1 MKPSLFLFFVLIKS
15 ISAFSQVNE
24 PKKIDSILNGINSI
38 KTILDNSKAHKEE
51 IEKFKNKLLK
61 DSLDLEVEKKIIRE
75 LKDAAEKFATEK
87 IELNN
92 KLKQVRDSLKSF
104 QSEYSNISD
113 KQIESLLNEQFDKP
127 GNLVFSKNSMSSI
140 LSFAQMTSS
149 KKLNQIKAYINIY
162 DSIFSVR
169 KIFEEPFNKISIQ
182 QANKR
187 VAAIETAIKN
197 DLENNIPIT
206 NEVENLKKL
215 LNRYCSNTFELYNL
229 FFKIAPLAETNFLSS
244 IDVKSAF
251 RSEVEKAYYLVF
263 QYKYLNEILNKFLL
277 EPTYREQ
284 FKSKP
289 TFTCN

>member
-1 MKPSLFLFFVLIKS
+1 MKRSLFLFFVLINS
-15 ISAFSQVNE
+15 FSAFSQVND

-51 IEKFKNKLLK
+51 IEKYKNKLIK
-61 DSLDLEVEKKIIRE
+61 DSLDLEAEKKIIRD
-75 LKDAAEKFATEK
+75 LKDVAEKFADEK
-87 IELNN
+87 VELNN
-92 KLKQVRDSLKSF
+92 KLKQYRDSLKSL

-113 KQIESLLNEQFDKP
+113 KQIELLLNEQFDKP
-127 GNLVFSKNSMSSI
+127 GNLVFSKNTISGI

-169 KIFEEPFNKISIQ
+169 KIFEEPFNILSIQ

-187 VAAIETAIKN
+187 VSAIEITIKK
-197 DLENNIPIT
+197 DLANNISMT

-229 FFKIAPLAETNFLSS
+229 FYKIAPLAETNFSSS

-263 QYKYLNEILNKFLL
+263 QYKYLNEVLNKFLL
-277 EPTYREQ
+277 EPTFREQ